1 MLSHPIKDTLSS
13 SQNLG
18 TQEDLEDKFNP
29 VLIQYSEHVNEK
41 FPDQQSC
48 AYFADNSAYISF
60 IVGFFFFFNTK
71 ECPQKQDL
79 CFPESSL
86 PTGWQTESESLRS
99 LP

>member
-86 PTGWQTESESLRS
+86 PTG
-99 LP
+99 